1 MAAARKSASVL
12 PFGKRTMQ
20 RLRLDFLRRG
30 FRVASRVAPR
40 GAAWG
45 AEFLFRTP
53 PRWERTAWERRTLSE
68 ASFAFLPTKT
78 GRIATWRWGESGPVV
93 FLVHGW
99 GGHAG
104 RLARFG
110 PALRQAGFS
119 VVSFDAPAHG
129 LSDGLHCSLPEFVL
143 SLRTLAERFGSP
155 SGVVA
160 HSLGAVA
167 ATVALREGLEL
178 PRAVFLAP
186 PADCERHSER
196 FAHQLLSLPD
206 DVCDAMKRRLAR
218 RYSFEWPDLSI
229 SCLAPRMTAR
239 LLVFHDRGDT
249 KVPFKDA
256 EAIVRAWPGAELIPT
271 LGFGHHRILR
281 HPDVVRRTALFLQGR
296 PSFLPIDRLSA
307 AGS

>member
-1 MAAARKSASVL
+1 MPAARKSASVL
-12 PFGKRTMQ
+12 PFGKRTLQ

-30 FRVASRVAPR
+30 FRVASRVVPR

-45 AEFLFRTP
+45 AELLFRTP

-68 ASFAFLPTKT
+68 ASFAFLPTKS
-78 GRIATWRWGESGPVV
+78 GRIATWRWGDSGPVV

-143 SLRTLAERFGSP
+143 SLRTLAERFGAP

-167 ATVALREGLEL
+167 TAVALREGLEL

-186 PADCERHSER
+186 PADCEKHSER
-196 FAHQLLSLPD
+196 FARQLPSLPAH
-206 DVCDAMKRRLAR
+206 VFAR
-218 RYSFEWPDLSI
+218 MEQRPAPPD
-229 SCLAPRMTAR
+229 
-239 LLVFHDRGDT
+239 
-249 KVPFKDA
+249 
-256 EAIVRAWPGAELIPT
+256 
-271 LGFGHHRILR
+271 
-281 HPDVVRRTALFLQGR
+281 
-296 PSFLPIDRLSA
+296 
-307 AGS
+307 

>member
-30 FRVASRVAPR
+30 FRVASRIAPR

-45 AEFLFRTP
+45 AELLFRTP
-53 PRWERTAWERRTLSE
+53 PRWERTACERRTLSE
-68 ASFAFLPTKT
+68 ARFEFVTTKK
-78 GRIATWRWGESGPVV
+78 GRVATWRWGDSGPLVV
-93 FLVHGW
+93 LVHGW

-119 VVSFDAPAHG
+119 VVSFDVPAHG
-129 LSDGLHCSLPEFVL
+129 LSDGLHCSLPDFVR
-143 SLRTLAERFGSP
+143 SLHALARHFGPP

-167 ATVALREGLEL
+167 TTIALREGLAL
-178 PRAVFLAP
+178 PRAVYLAP
-186 PADCERHSER
+186 PADCEKYSER
-196 FAHQLLSLPD
+196 FAQLFLSLPD
-206 DVCDAMKRRLAR
+206 DVCDAMKGRLAR

-229 SCLAPRMTAR
+229 SSLAPAMTAR

-249 KVPFKDA
+249 KVPFKDG

>member
-1 MAAARKSASVL
+1 MAAARKPASIL
-12 PFGKRTMQ
+12 PFGNRTMQ

-45 AEFLFRTP
+45 AELLFRTP
-53 PRWERTAWERRTLSE
+53 PAWERTAWERRTLYE
-68 ASFAFLPTKT
+68 ATFAFVTTKT
-78 GRIATWRWGESGPVV
+78 GRLATWRWGDSGPVV

-119 VVSFDAPAHG
+119 AVSFDAPAHG
-129 LSDGLHCSLPEFVL
+129 MSDGLHCSLSEFVR
-143 SLRTLAERFGSP
+143 SIHALARHFGSP

-167 ATVALREGLEL
+167 TTIALREGLEL
-178 PRAVFLAP
+178 PRAIFLAP
-186 PADCERHSER
+186 PADCEKYSER
-196 FAHQLLSLPD
+196 FAQHLSISD
-206 DVCDAMKRRLAR
+206 DVRDAMKQRLAR

-229 SCLAPRMTAR
+229 CSLARTMCAR

-249 KVPFKDA
+249 KVPFKDG

-281 HPDVVRRTALFLQGR
+281 HPDVVRRTTLFLQGR